1 MQDVRE
7 QRIYCAEQ
15 IFVPDDLPQIM
26 KNFTKA
32 AIREQPKDLLAFG
45 ISHFGEEVRKR
56 KVGEEADVSLS
67 QKPAENAFKKN
78 EAVNA

>member
-15 IFVPDDLPQIM
+15 IFVPDDLPLVM

-45 ISHFGEEVRKR
+45 MAHFAEKIRKKGSGEEP
-56 KVGEEADVSLS
+56 EPNSF
-67 QKPAENAFKKN
+67 QKPSENAFKKSEVAN
-78 EAVNA
+78 V

>member
-15 IFVPDDLPQIM
+15 IFVPDDLPLIM

-32 AIREQPKDLLAFG
+32 AIREQPKNLLSFA
-45 ISHFGEEVRKR
+45 IAHFEEEVKR
-56 KVGEEADVSLS
+56 QAVAEEPNPSAVE
-67 QKPAENAFKKN
+67 KPAENALRR
-78 EAVNA
+78 EAE

>member
-15 IFVPDDLPQIM
+15 IFVPDDLPLIM

-32 AIREQPKDLLAFG
+32 AIREQPKDLVGFAVAYFE
-45 ISHFGEEVRKR
+45 EEVKR
-56 KVGEEADVSLS
+56 QVTAEEPNPSAVE
-67 QKPAENAFKKN
+67 KPAENAIKR
-78 EAVNA
+78 EAE